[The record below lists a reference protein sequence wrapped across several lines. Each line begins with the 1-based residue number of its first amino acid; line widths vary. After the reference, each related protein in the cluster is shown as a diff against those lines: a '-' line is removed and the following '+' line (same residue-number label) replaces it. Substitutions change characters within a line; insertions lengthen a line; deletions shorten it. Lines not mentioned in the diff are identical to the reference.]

1 MLTSIPESVRQALGE
16 LVARD
21 LAAWLEGTLAERSIN
36 RTEWEQMT
44 ARVAAIEERLT
55 AIEQRVAAIEQRVA
69 AIEQRVAAIEHD
81 VAAVQVEQ
89 REMRREM
96 SDMRREMNE
105 RFDRVHE
112 QMASQI
118 RWSVGLLAV
127 FGTLIAILVGIGQI
141 APLVMR

>member
-55 AIEQRVAAIEQRVA
+55 AIEQRVA